1 MKRNRIVFFACL
13 LSLCMLAGC
22 GNLRTYNMSEIL
34 PAALDDATLLPII
47 ESVTVTRVSDGV
59 SVTVT
64 GTEVELLML
73 AFENL
78 TCTRTG
84 ADGTEFAYALTFQMA
99 DSSDIRNPLYVTAET
114 EEKTPMLQYGEYTYD
129 PITPLD
135 LFYIDSLFG

>member
-1 MKRNRIVFFACL
+1 MKRKRMACSALL

-78 TCTRTG
+78 TCTRTESVET
-84 ADGTEFAYALTFQMA
+84 AMDYVLDFRMA
-99 DSSDIRNPLYVTAET
+99 DPSDIQNPLYITAET
-114 EEKTPMLQYGEYTYD
+114 EERLPMLQHGEYTYD